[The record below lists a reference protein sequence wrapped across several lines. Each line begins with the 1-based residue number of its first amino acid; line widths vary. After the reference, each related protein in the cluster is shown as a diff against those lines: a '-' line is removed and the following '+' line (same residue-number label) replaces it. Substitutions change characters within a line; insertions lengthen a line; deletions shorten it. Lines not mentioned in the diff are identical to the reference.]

1 MINTLTADKVA
12 SDMIDMMMKQLGAT
26 SIKNMPAYINV
37 YEFEVNGQLA
47 IKYML
52 DLRRDHAMYLRR
64 VNPYPMLLGKF
75 YGETDVVE
83 FISRDISKFK
93 NASKTD
99 KFSKFLELADN
110 LTQFN
115 REIEQLFLNR
125 KVPTAAFEE
134 FSEEMEHIRATIEQI
149 ARDCPMLYDDE
160 RLIEDGIRK

>member
-26 SIKNMPAYINV
+26 SIKNMPAHINV

-83 FISRDISKFK
+83 FIRRDISKFK

>member
-12 SDMIDMMMKQLGAT
+12 SDMVDMMMKQLGAT
-26 SIKNMPAYINV
+26 SIKNMPAHINV

-83 FISRDISKFK
+83 FIRRDISKFK

>member
-1 MINTLTADKVA
+1 MANTLTTDRVA
-12 SDMIDMMMKQLGAT
+12 SDMINMMVKQLGAT
-26 SIKNMPAYINV
+26 SVKNIPAHINI
-37 YEFEVNGQLA
+37 YEFEINDELT

-52 DLRRDHAMYLRR
+52 DLRRDHAIYLRR

-75 YGETDVVE
+75 YDETDVVE
-83 FISRDISKFK
+83 FIRRDISKFK

-134 FSEEMEHIRATIEQI
+134 FSEEMDRVRTTIEQI
-149 ARDCPMLYDDE
+149 AHDCPMLYEDE
-160 RLIEDGIRK
+160 KLLDIESK

>member
-26 SIKNMPAYINV
+26 SIKNMPAHINV
-37 YEFEVNGQLA
+37 YEFDINGELT

-64 VNPYPMLLGKF
+64 VTPYPMLLGVF
-75 YGETDVVE
+75 YGETDVVD
-83 FISRDISKFK
+83 FIKRDIAKFR

-99 KFSKFLELADN
+99 KFNKFLELADG

-134 FSEEMEHIRATIEQI
+134 FSEEMERIRATIEQI

>member
-83 FISRDISKFK
+83 FIRRDISKFK

>member
-1 MINTLTADKVA
+1 MANTLTTDRVA
-12 SDMIDMMMKQLGAT
+12 SDMINMMVKQLGAT
-26 SIKNMPAYINV
+26 NVKNMPAHINI
-37 YEFEVNGQLA
+37 YEFVINDELT

-99 KFSKFLELADN
+99 KFSKFLELTDN

-125 KVPTAAFEE
+125 KVPTAAYEE
-134 FSEEMEHIRATIEQI
+134 FSEEMERVRTTIEQI
-149 ARDCPMLYDDE
+149 AHDCPMLYEDE
-160 RLIEDGIRK
+160 KLMDIESK

>member
-26 SIKNMPAYINV
+26 SIKNMPAHINV
-37 YEFEVNGQLA
+37 YEFEISGQLA

-83 FISRDISKFK
+83 FIRRDISKFK

>member
-1 MINTLTADKVA
+1 MANTLTTDRVT
-12 SDMIDMMMKQLGAT
+12 SDMINMMVKQLGAT
-26 SIKNMPAYINV
+26 NVKNMPAHINI
-37 YEFEVNGQLA
+37 YEFAINDELT

-134 FSEEMEHIRATIEQI
+134 FSEEMERVRTTIEQI
-149 ARDCPMLYDDE
+149 THDCPMLYEDE
-160 RLIEDGIRK
+160 KLMDIESN

>member
-1 MINTLTADKVA
+1 MANTLTTDRVT
-12 SDMIDMMMKQLGAT
+12 SDMINMMVKQLGAT
-26 SIKNMPAYINV
+26 NVKNMPAHINI
-37 YEFEVNGQLA
+37 YEFAINDELT

-64 VNPYPMLLGKF
+64 ANPYPMLLGKF

-83 FISRDISKFK
+83 FIKRDISKFQ

-134 FSEEMEHIRATIEQI
+134 FSEEMERVRTTIEQI
-149 ARDCPMLYDDE
+149 AHDCPMLYEDE
-160 RLIEDGIRK
+160 KLLDIESK

>member
-75 YGETDVVE
+75 YGEADVVE
-83 FISRDISKFK
+83 FIRRDISKFK

>member
-1 MINTLTADKVA
+1 MANTLTTDRAT
-12 SDMIDMMMKQLGAT
+12 SDMINMMVKQLGAT
-26 SIKNMPAYINV
+26 SVKSMPAHINI
-37 YEFEVNGQLA
+37 YEFEINDELT

-83 FISRDISKFK
+83 FIRRDISKFK

-134 FSEEMEHIRATIEQI
+134 FSEEMERVRTTIEQI
-149 ARDCPMLYDDE
+149 AHDCPMLYEDE
-160 RLIEDGIRK
+160 KLMDIESK

>member
-26 SIKNMPAYINV
+26 SIKNMPAHINV
-37 YEFEVNGQLA
+37 YEFDINGELT

-64 VNPYPMLLGKF
+64 VTPYPMLLGVF
-75 YGETDVVE
+75 YGETDVVD
-83 FISRDISKFK
+83 FIKRDIAKFR

-99 KFSKFLELADN
+99 KLNKFLELADG

>member
-26 SIKNMPAYINV
+26 SIKNMPAHINV

-83 FISRDISKFK
+83 FIRRDISKFK

-125 KVPTAAFEE
+125 RVPTAAFEE

>member
-1 MINTLTADKVA
+1 MANTLTTDRVT
-12 SDMIDMMMKQLGAT
+12 SDMINMMVKQLGAT
-26 SIKNMPAYINV
+26 NVKNMPAHINI
-37 YEFEVNGQLA
+37 YEFAINDELT

-83 FISRDISKFK
+83 FIKRDISKFQ

-134 FSEEMEHIRATIEQI
+134 FSEEMERVRTTIEQI
-149 ARDCPMLYDDE
+149 AHDCPMLYKDE
-160 RLIEDGIRK
+160 KMLDIESK

>member
-1 MINTLTADKVA
+1 MANTFTTDRVI
-12 SDMIDMMMKQLGAT
+12 SDMINMMVKQLGAT
-26 SIKNMPAYINV
+26 TVKTMPAHINI
-37 YEFEVNGQLA
+37 YEFEINDELT

-75 YGETDVVE
+75 YGETDVVD
-83 FISRDISKFK
+83 FIRRDIAKFK

-99 KFSKFLELADN
+99 KFNQFIELTDN

-134 FSEEMEHIRATIEQI
+134 FSEEMERIRETIEQI
-149 ARDCPMLYDDE
+149 ARECPMLYEDE
-160 RLIEDGIRK
+160 RIIDIENK

>member
-26 SIKNMPAYINV
+26 SIKNMPAHINV
-37 YEFEVNGQLA
+37 YEFDINGELT

-64 VNPYPMLLGKF
+64 VTPYPMLLGKF
-75 YGETDVVE
+75 YGETDVVD
-83 FISRDISKFK
+83 FIRRDITKFK
-93 NASKTD
+93 NASKSD
-99 KFSKFLELADN
+99 KFKQFIELTDN

-125 KVPTAAFEE
+125 NVPTAAFEE
-134 FSEEMEHIRATIEQI
+134 FSEEMERVRETIEQI

>member
-26 SIKNMPAYINV
+26 SIKNMPAHINV
-37 YEFEVNGQLA
+37 YEVEVNGQLA

-83 FISRDISKFK
+83 FIRRDISKFK